1 MSADAANAALE
12 ELGVVPKTA
21 RRHRQHGNPFSIRGK
36 LDRPNWK
43 EMFGREA
50 PFALD
55 IGCGLGC
62 FLLEL
67 ARLHPEWNAV
77 GFEIRK
83 HFVDHVKRQAQA
95 LALPNVDA
103 VLANA
108 NSQLDDLIP
117 EKSVAFVSLNFPD
130 PWYKRRH
137 HKRRVL
143 QESWLDLLV
152 KRLIP
157 NAELHIMTDV
167 APLAYEMRDVLVSD
181 HRFVHQ
187 QSTDGFATCT
197 TTGIKSE
204 REKTHEARKEPIYRL
219 HFRLA

>member
-1 MSADAANAALE
+1 MSAEAAHAVLE
-12 ELGVVPKTA
+12 EFGIGQNTA

-43 EMFGREA
+43 EIFGREA
-50 PFALD
+50 PYALD
-55 IGCGLGC
+55 IGCGFGC

-67 ARLHPEWNAV
+67 ARLHPEWNAI

-95 LALPNVDA
+95 LALSNVQA

-117 EKSVAFVSLNFPD
+117 ERSVAFVSLNFPD

-143 QESWLDLLV
+143 QHSWLDLLV
-152 KRLIP
+152 KKLLP
-157 NAELHIMTDV
+157 HAELHVMTDY
-167 APLAYEMRDVLVSD
+167 APLAYDMRDTLVSD
-181 HRFVHQ
+181 NRFHQ
-187 QSTDGFATCT
+187 QGTDGFAACT

-204 REKTHEARKEPIYRL
+204 REKIHEARQEPIYRL